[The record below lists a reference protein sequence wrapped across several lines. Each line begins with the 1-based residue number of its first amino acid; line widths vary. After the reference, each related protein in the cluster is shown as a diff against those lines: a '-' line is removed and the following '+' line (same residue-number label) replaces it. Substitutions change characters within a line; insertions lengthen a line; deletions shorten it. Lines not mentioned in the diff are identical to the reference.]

1 MEITA
6 ALVKSLREKT
16 GAGMMDCKA
25 ALAASGGDMEGAI
38 KHLREKGLATAAK
51 RAGKVAAEGVVAAK
65 LVSPSEGLL
74 LELNCETDFVAK
86 TEPFQALA
94 TSILDAVAGNA
105 SIEGTCNAA
114 DANLDAAKLASGKA
128 AGDAIAES
136 IASMGESIVARRVAR
151 LAAKPGDGLVGT
163 YVHAGGKI
171 GVLVLAKTT
180 ATGAAA
186 DEIASL
192 LRDVA
197 MQVAAINPRYTRR
210 EEVPADEVERERE
223 INRNLAAKEGKPPQV
238 VEKMVEGRLN
248 KYFADFCLLEQ
259 EFIKDSQ
266 FTVGKLVA
274 NKAKQAGVPIEIVR
288 FVRLQLGESSGE
300 AGEA

>member
-6 ALVKSLREKT
+6 SLVKTLREKT

-65 LVSPSEGLL
+65 LVSPSEGVL

-94 TSILDAVAGNA
+94 ASILDTAAGKDSIDGTRTVA
-105 SIEGTCNAA
+105 E
-114 DANLDAAKLASGKA
+114 ANLESGKLASGKSVA
-128 AGDAIAES
+128 DAIAES
-136 IASMGESIVARRVAR
+136 VASMGESIVARRVAR
-151 LAAKPGDGLVGT
+151 LAAKPGEGLVGS

-186 DEIASL
+186 DEVAAL

-210 EEVPADEVERERE
+210 EEVSAEEVERERE
-223 INRNLAAKEGKPPQV
+223 INRALAAKEGKPPQV

-248 KYFADFCLLEQ
+248 KFYSEFCLLEQ
-259 EFIKDSQ
+259 EFVKDSQ

-274 NKAKQAGVPIEIVR
+274 HKAKQAGVPIEIVR

>member
-6 ALVKSLREKT
+6 ALVKTLREKT

-74 LELNCETDFVAK
+74 VELNCETDFVAK
-86 TEPFQALA
+86 TEPFQDLA
-94 TSILDAVAGNA
+94 RAVLDAAAGKTSID
-105 SIEGTCNAA
+105 GTCAAA
-114 DANLDAAKLASGKA
+114 DAGLDAAKLASGKTV
-128 AGDAIAES
+128 GDAIAES

-151 LAAKPGDGLVGT
+151 LAAKPGEGLVGT

-186 DEIASL
+186 EQVGSL

-197 MQVAAINPRYTRR
+197 MQVAAINPRFTRR
-210 EEVPADEVERERE
+210 EEVPAEELERERE
-223 INRNLAAKEGKPPQV
+223 INRTMAEQSGKPPQV
-238 VEKMVEGRLN
+238 IEKMIAGRLE
-248 KYFADFCLLEQ
+248 KFYSEFCLVEQ
-259 EFIKDSQ
+259 EFIKDPQ
-266 FTVGKLVA
+266 LTVGKLVA
-274 NKAKQAGVPIEIVR
+274 QKSKETGAPIEIVR
-288 FVRLQLGESSGE
+288 FVRLHLGESSGE

>member
-6 ALVKSLREKT
+6 AQVKTLREKT
-16 GAGMMDCKA
+16 GAGMMDCKT

-51 RAGKVAAEGVVAAK
+51 RAGKVAAEGMVASR
-65 LVSPSEGLL
+65 LISPSEGLL

-86 TEPFQALA
+86 TEPFQDLA
-94 TSILDAVAGNA
+94 RSVLDTLSGNA
-105 SIEGTCNAA
+105 AVDGVRAA
-114 DANLDAAKLASGKA
+114 AEADLDAAKLASGKSVA
-128 AGDAIAES
+128 DAIAES

-151 LAAKPGDGLVGT
+151 LACAPGQGLVGT

-171 GVLVLAKTT
+171 GVLVEAKTA

-186 DEIASL
+186 EEVSVL

-197 MQVAAINPRYTRR
+197 MQVAATNPRFARR
-210 EEVPADEVERERE
+210 EEVAAEEIARERE
-223 INRNLAAKEGKPPQV
+223 IYRIQAAQSGKPPQV
-238 VEKMVEGRLN
+238 VEKIIDGKIE
-248 KYFADFCLLEQ
+248 KFFSDFCLVEQ
-259 EFIKDSQ
+259 EYIRDSQ
-266 FTVGKLVA
+266 LTVGELVA
-274 NKAKQAGVPIEIVR
+274 EKAKKIGAPIELVR

-300 AGEA
+300 A

>member
-1 MEITA
+1 MSAITSEMI
-6 ALVKSLREKT
+6 KKLREMT

-25 ALAASGGDMEGAI
+25 ALSEAEGEMEKAI
-38 KHLREKGLATAAK
+38 EVLRKKGLKDIEK
-51 RAGKVAAEGVVAAK
+51 RSGKTAAEGTLGVYTHPGDQVVSI
-65 LVSPSEGLL
+65 V
-74 LELNCETDFVAK
+74 ELNCETDFVARGDD
-86 TEPFQALA
+86 FRALA
-94 TSILDAVAGNA
+94 RALAGNA
-105 SIEGTCNAA
+105 SIEGTCSAA
-114 DANLDAAKLASGKA
+114 DAKLDAAKLSSGKA

-151 LAAKPGDGLVGT
+151 LATQPGEGLVGT

-186 DEIASL
+186 DEVASL

-248 KYFADFCLLEQ
+248 KYYADFCLLEQ